1 MGILKR
7 HIELHR
13 EVLEV
18 PGLLAEPFLMVG
30 FQTIHGADLPE
41 DFDYPNVQELLEA
54 RGLKDITAVDYF
66 DPAAK
71 LRYDMNLPVPEHEY
85 ERYQTVYDVG
95 TIEHV
100 FDTRQCLE
108 NCMRMVKVGGHYFIH
123 TPVKGYFEH
132 GLHTFDPRVMIRAL
146 MMNNFEIVYR
156 QFSSSKG
163 ERIKHA
169 KDADDSLVWVVG
181 KKTASMGEFQIPQQG
196 RWANFYQSQ
205 QKASAEKA

>member
-13 EVLEV
+13 EVLEI
-18 PGLLAEPFLMVG
+18 PGFVAEPFLMVG

-41 DFDYPNVQELLEA
+41 DFDYPNVKELLQA
-54 RGLKDITAVDYF
+54 RGLTDIIALDYF
-66 DPAAK
+66 DPAAE
-71 LRYDMNLPVPEHEY
+71 LRYDMNHPVPEHEH

-108 NCMRMVKVGGHYFIH
+108 SCMRMTKVGGHYFIH

-146 MMNNFEIVYR
+146 QMNSFEIVYR
-156 QFSSSKG
+156 QFSSNKG

-169 KDADDSLVWVVG
+169 KDAENSLVWVVG
-181 KKTASMGEFQIPQQG
+181 RKTASMGAFQIPQQG
-196 RWANFYQSQ
+196 RWADFYANQ
-205 QKASAEKA
+205 QQAAAE